1 MPKYIHGSEGA
12 CKLPSGFNARLNTW
26 SATLTRNNVVTTGF
40 GASFAE
46 RRASKVI
53 DITGSAG
60 GFPIYK
66 GSGSASANNF
76 APIKHSGGSGDAA
89 TALDDRAGG
98 EIILFLLD
106 VDGDLASD
114 AGTDLALTFDA
125 VFSSY
130 DFGVTQDGESTV
142 TFNFEMN
149 DSNGPTVSWDEAS

>member
-12 CKLPSGFNARLNTW
+12 CVLPSGFNARLNTW
-26 SATLTRNNVVTTGF
+26 SATLTRNSVLTTGF

-66 GSGSASANNF
+66 GGGSAGADNF

-98 EIILFLLD
+98 TIILFLLD
-106 VDGDLASD
+106 VDGALDAD
-114 AGTDLALTFDA
+114 AGTDLSLTFDA

-149 DSNGPTVSWDEAS
+149 DADGPSVTWDES